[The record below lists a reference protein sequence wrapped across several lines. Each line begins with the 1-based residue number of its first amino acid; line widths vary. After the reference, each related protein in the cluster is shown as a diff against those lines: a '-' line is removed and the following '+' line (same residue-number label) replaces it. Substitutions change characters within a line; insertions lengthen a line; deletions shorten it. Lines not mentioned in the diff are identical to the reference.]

1 MSLISHNTH
10 YWSVY
15 GNDSQLVGCDTKIG
29 HRSVRVTYSKK
40 IHKNKVQMWQPNKY
54 AAYQVING
62 MKKMEWCF
70 PNCFVWWTVGFQNI
84 EIILKGHMMWFQV
97 FLASSY
103 DPFNWRDVYLHL
115 RFTQMYVKI
124 QKNRKHCDFKSSF
137 VWKISVLCSVLKQTL
152 LKTNGICNTS
162 QEMILKYKLFKP
174 FMHITLRV
182 ARGMKSFI
190 TIVHVKPLNY
200 CWPFLDFF
208 FFDLCVASVMLILW
222 LDGCPALSSVF
233 CQLISICHYQIV
245 FSFCLQ

>member
-1 MSLISHNTH
+1 
-10 YWSVY
+10 
-15 GNDSQLVGCDTKIG
+15 
-29 HRSVRVTYSKK
+29 
-40 IHKNKVQMWQPNKY
+40 
-54 AAYQVING
+54 
-62 MKKMEWCF
+62 MEWCF

-245 FSFCLQ
+245 LFFLFAVTCICLLMVHVCMCVYFVFVRLNVWARMPLSTPQWLCLLLQRQIGVIQPSVWQSHSHQSRSGH